1 MAIIRARA
9 GPPRPASASRGS
21 EPTNDLS
28 VQAAVGT
35 NWRSRPSSA
44 GILGLGAAILLA
56 LASLASVLFAVRQ
69 PVGFGMFLGLLVG
82 LICGGLA
89 LMLLVFTYA
98 YFMLRYRLGPRG
110 IVIRWLGREETIPY
124 GAVDGIFA
132 GSRLGQTM
140 RVRGLNWP
148 GYYVGVG
155 RTRAMGLVRYYT
167 TTSDLNDIA
176 LIVTPAATY
185 AVSPADADGF
195 RRDLIRRVQE
205 SDDAREA
212 VEEQPP
218 KPGRVPPSVRDLTFS
233 ASILASVALLALSI
247 AYIWLKWDGLPG
259 TIPLHFA
266 ADGTPDMLGPREDVF
281 RIPGIGAAIFIAN
294 LGLGLAL
301 HAREQAAARMIWATS
316 VVVQVLVLVATA
328 RILH

>member
-1 MAIIRARA
+1 VAIIRART

-28 VQAAVGT
+28 VQAAAGT
-35 NWRSRPSSA
+35 SWRSRPSSA

-56 LASLASVLFAVRQ
+56 LASLASVLFAIRQ
-69 PVGFGMFLGLLVG
+69 QVGFGMFLGLLVG
-82 LICGGLA
+82 LICGCLA
-89 LMLLVFTYA
+89 VMLLVFTYA

-110 IVIRWLGREETIPY
+110 MVIRWLAREETIPY

-132 GSRLGQTM
+132 
-140 RVRGLNWP
+140 
-148 GYYVGVG
+148 
-155 RTRAMGLVRYYT
+155 RAMGLVRYYT

-205 SDDAREA
+205 SEDAREA

-218 KPGRVPPSVRDLTFS
+218 KPGRVPSSIRDLTFS
-233 ASILASVALLALSI
+233 ASIVASVALLAVSVT
-247 AYIWLKWDGLPG
+247 YIWLKWDGLPG

-316 VVVQVLVLVATA
+316 VIVQVLVLVATA